1 MNNIINKLRT
11 SYGNL
16 SDRLIGYHDKV
27 LEEYD
32 RRQYMRFFKGSMIDR
47 DGLTNTRAKVS
58 LATACFYIGQGF
70 GYIRGL
76 LTGIYTKVG
85 YLRTIRKNRL
95 K

>member
-1 MNNIINKLRT
+1 MNKIIEQIRT
-11 SYGNL
+11 TYGHL
-16 SDRLIGYHDKV
+16 SNRLI
-27 LEEYD
+27 EEYD
-32 RRQYMRFFKGSMIDR
+32 RRQYMRFYKGKLID
-47 DGLTNTRAKVS
+47 NEAKVS

-85 YLRTIRKNRL
+85 HLRTIRRNRL

>member
-16 SDRLIGYHDKV
+16 SNKLI
-27 LEEYD
+27 EEYD
-32 RRQYMRFFKGSMIDR
+32 RRQYMRFYKGKLID
-47 DGLTNTRAKVS
+47 NEAKVS
-58 LATACFYIGQGF
+58 LATACFYMGQGF

-76 LTGIYTKVG
+76 IVGLYTKVG
-85 YLRTIRKNRL
+85 QLRTIRRNRL

>member
-16 SDRLIGYHDKV
+16 SNRMID
-27 LEEYD
+27 EYYY
-32 RRQYMRFFKGSMIDR
+32 RQYMRHFKGTMIDIDYKR
-47 DGLTNTRAKVS
+47 WPRVKVS

-76 LTGIYTKVG
+76 VVGLYTKVG
-85 YLRTIRKNRL
+85 HLRTIRRNRL

>member
-16 SDRLIGYHDKV
+16 SNRLI
-27 LEEYD
+27 EEYD
-32 RRQYMRFFKGSMIDR
+32 RRQYMRFYKGKLID
-47 DGLTNTRAKVS
+47 NEAKVS
-58 LATACFYIGQGF
+58 LATACFYMGQGF

-76 LTGIYTKVG
+76 LSGISNRIG
-85 YLRTIRKNRL
+85 QLRTVRRNRL

>member
-16 SDRLIGYHDKV
+16 SNRLI
-27 LEEYD
+27 EEYD
-32 RRQYMRFFKGSMIDR
+32 RRQYMRFYKGKLID
-47 DGLTNTRAKVS
+47 NEAKVS
-58 LATACFYIGQGF
+58 LATACFYMGQGF

-76 LTGIYTKVG
+76 IVGLYTKVG
-85 YLRTIRKNRL
+85 QLRTVRRNRL

>member
-16 SDRLIGYHDKV
+16 SNRLI
-27 LEEYD
+27 EEYD
-32 RRQYMRFFKGSMIDR
+32 RRQYMRFYKGKLID
-47 DGLTNTRAKVS
+47 NEAKVS
-58 LATACFYIGQGF
+58 LATACFYMGQGF

-76 LTGIYTKVG
+76 LTGISNRIG
-85 YLRTIRKNRL
+85 QLRTVRRNRL